1 MRLLPFASMVNTP
14 VEVYLGVVSGPALA
28 GALLIQVGWAIALVM
43 LARTVLASGLRR
55 LVIQGG

>member
-1 MRLLPFASMVNTP
+1 MVNTP